1 MPDYVV
7 VLRRAIDVHRRLA
20 DDGIRTVIGGALAL
34 AYHVEEGRSTQDV
47 DLNVL
52 LPKEEARRVLELL
65 PDDVDWNDTH
75 LAAIARDGQVRVMW
89 DVETPPPMPLDL
101 FFAEHEF
108 HMVVTDRALWV
119 PMLDAEV
126 PILSATDLTV
136 FKARFDR
143 PKDWVDIGE
152 MASYGAPSLDLDEAA
167 RWVEEIVGDDPRVE
181 RLLALKQ

>member
-1 MPDYVV
+1 MSDYLV
-7 VLRRAIDVHRRLA
+7 VLRRAIEVQQRLA
-20 DDGIRTVIGGALAL
+20 ADGIRSVIGGALAL

-52 LPKEEARRVLELL
+52 LPKQEARRVLDLL
-65 PDDVDWNDTH
+65 PDDVNWGDDH
-75 LAAIARDGQVRVMW
+75 LAAIARDGQVRIMW
-89 DVETPPPMPLDL
+89 DVESPPAMPLDL

-108 HMVVTDRALWV
+108 HTVVTDRALWV

-136 FKARFDR
+136 FKALFDR

-167 RWVEEIVGDDPRVE
+167 RWVREIVGDDPRVQ
-181 RLLALKQ
+181 RLLDLKP